1 MTHRGKILRDTNA
14 GPGLLSSKGQQHP
27 FTLESHWKSDQ
38 PPMVGMVVDI
48 HVDGAGNVMAVAP
61 VADSQLAREQA
72 ELAVQS
78 AKAKGSELA
87 AGLTARFGAPT
98 LVALAALLTGW
109 FFLNTI
115 AIQLS
120 SDYGVGLSFWKL
132 LAVLNSPA
140 GVMSGLNG
148 AAGSGG
154 GIYSFLCIAALVAP
168 LAPQF
173 WHDKRAHLGGLLPL
187 ALMLLVAA
195 TVYSGVSDGLKQ
207 AQGVAG
213 AFGGAQAAHMANA
226 MLHEAMRA
234 ISLGAGAYLSLAASL
249 YLAARSAIKFLAAK
263 A

>member
-1 MTHRGKILRDTNA
+1 MKHRGKILRDTNA
-14 GPGLLSSKGQQHP
+14 GPGLLSSDGNQHP

-38 PPMVGMVVDI
+38 PPRVGMVVDI
-48 HVDGAGNVMAVAP
+48 NLDGAGNVTAVAP
-61 VADSQLAREQA
+61 VAESQLAREQA

-78 AKAKGSELA
+78 ARAKGGELA

-98 LVALAALLTGW
+98 LAALAALLAGW

-115 AIQLS
+115 AIQIS

-140 GVMSGLNG
+140 GLMNGLNG
-148 AAGSGG
+148 GAGNGG

-173 WHDKRAHLGGLLPL
+173 WNDKRAYLGGLLPL

-195 TVYSGVSDGLKQ
+195 LVYSGVNDSLKQ
-207 AQGVAG
+207 AQGMAG
-213 AFGGAQAAHMANA
+213 AFGGAQAAGMASA

-234 ISLGAGAYLSLAASL
+234 LSLGAGAYLSLAASL
-249 YLAARSAIKFLAAK
+249 YLAVRGAVKFLAAK